1 MACQILDASGMCL
14 VVERLLACS
23 KRMQSATVFP
33 SAAAAWS
40 PARGSCSC
48 SMVDPRRCTSSRGRG
63 AGVSAKPAAQHVQ
76 CVRSVDLSSHC
87 PAAQHMNY
95 FSASSLSTNLR
106 KAEWFAVGRFQ
117 LRASQ
122 AADTSC
128 EAPVNR
134 AAVSGL
140 SHGRPYVTLM
150 ACRGVAGA
158 ASRAGDAM
166 NGEART
172 CATAAGYGQKG
183 TWWTVATSC
192 SRRKNSLSSCVLSRR
207 ASVTVVMSFVCKSA
221 DRDSRPSHALLCQ
234 RCG

>member
-1 MACQILDASGMCL
+1 MCL

-40 PARGSCSC
+40 PACGSCSSC
-48 SMVDPRRCTSSRGRG
+48 MVDPRRCASSRGRG

-76 CVRSVDLSSHC
+76 CICSADPSSRC
-87 PAAQHMNY
+87 QAAQHMNY
-95 FSASSLSTNLR
+95 FTASSLSTDLR

-122 AADTSC
+122 VADTSC

-134 AAVSGL
+134 AAVPGL
-140 SHGRPYVTLM
+140 GHCRPCITLM

-158 ASRAGDAM
+158 ASSAGDARS
-166 NGEART
+166 GKAET
-172 CATAAGYGQKG
+172 CATAAGYAQKG

-192 SRRKNSLSSCVLSRR
+192 SRRRNSLSSCVLSRR

-234 RCG
+234 WCG